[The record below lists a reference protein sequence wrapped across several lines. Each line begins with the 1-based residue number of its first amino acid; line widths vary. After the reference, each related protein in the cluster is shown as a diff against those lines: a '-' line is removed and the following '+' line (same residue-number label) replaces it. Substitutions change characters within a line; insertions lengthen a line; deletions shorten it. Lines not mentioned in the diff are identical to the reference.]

1 MPRFTPFT
9 LQMQITRM
17 FNEGQTFF
25 APIKVQDWLKEHNQN
40 PADYDIIFHQ
50 KPAAPGSQQVI
61 QVEIELKRKDG
72 QPVEEWL
79 LADLNNQG

>member
-25 APIKVQDWLKEHNQN
+25 APIKVQDWLRDHNQD
-40 PADYDIIFHQ
+40 PADYEIIFHQ
-50 KPAAPGSQQVI
+50 KPAPPGSQQVI

-72 QPVEEWL
+72 QPVEDWL
-79 LADLNNQG
+79 LEDLNHQG